1 MEGGVGR
8 EGLDLHPSPRGPAGE
23 RGGTRLS
30 ASKSRLTIPGRSRVR
45 GHPYTAPP
53 VEMEQAPTSRPACRC
68 KNRKANPGTRPTAY
82 YFGHRNATALRP
94 VDQGTRVCFTH
105 PSLSLFLS
113 LLVPPGS
120 LLRYFYSPK
129 RGEEKRC
136 NESKTVAIDS
146 YLAPWMQRWANKW
159 NAGLRREETSGDEA
173 RIFELASWKGVLVER
188 FLFSWCQEGFRHLQ
202 QGCVSRIHI

>member
-1 MEGGVGR
+1 MDTKKPPNPPTEKKKRKKNPLPNRGGERRRKGQGPRSYRFEDSSRIFQIEFSSWLNRSRYQTDLDRNHAGSLLYNAPSGVEGGVGR

-82 YFGHRNATALRP
+82 YFGHRNATAL
-94 VDQGTRVCFTH
+94 
-105 PSLSLFLS
+105 
-113 LLVPPGS
+113 
-120 LLRYFYSPK
+120 
-129 RGEEKRC
+129 
-136 NESKTVAIDS
+136 
-146 YLAPWMQRWANKW
+146 
-159 NAGLRREETSGDEA
+159 
-173 RIFELASWKGVLVER
+173 
-188 FLFSWCQEGFRHLQ
+188 
-202 QGCVSRIHI
+202 